1 MRFFDPVRDQK
12 VEGSTPSAPTIFL
25 EQKTSK
31 TPMFSGFFAFMAGE
45 PLFPCDSLEQVE
57 IRGSKT
63 KTNAKTKRRQ
73 KPNQN
78 Q

>member
-1 MRFFDPVRDQK
+1 
-12 VEGSTPSAPTIFL
+12 
-25 EQKTSK
+25 
-31 TPMFSGFFAFMAGE
+31 MFSGFFAFMAGE